1 MLTYYCHPFQ
11 TNDIHKTINT
21 EMQRNSKDSLSF
33 SIINQKKK
41 SRNLEDMKARQI
53 MLKSQIN
60 FNNRKKKG
68 NAKWKKS
75 SIRKMSPKRKVTRAN
90 PRCI

>member
-1 MLTYYCHPFQ
+1 MIYIKQLTLKCKETP
-11 TNDIHKTINT
+11 KT
-21 EMQRNSKDSLSF
+21 RSVSLLL
-33 SIINQKKK
+33 IKKKK